1 MSWSSSLSSN
11 AAPTPIPWAQA
22 SFPFVAPIDTF
33 VAEQASSSSS
43 PESQSGSDNDQLV
56 IRPDVTAF
64 AAPSTS
70 CSQLLSCTR
79 RLNSTLNAHHTV
91 DAASQAYNTLGET
104 PRLLCEALLKPPSEV
119 PILGPLSDLAGLEN
133 SFNSLSLDLSD
144 HGGQSKGK
152 NLARHNEQGNASAYF
167 PEKYLEAMRGWKT
180 CLRDLHD
187 RLQASLLST
196 YSTYEEEVTS
206 SMAEQLFNS
215 DVFRAE
221 AVQRMKQAK
230 SPSSRSTRG
239 DDGLPTFETRFCTY
253 ESVRQDLAYVHSL
266 LQLGES
272 GISLGRATQD
282 ITISERGDAVLE
294 FANNESDSHPVLRFR
309 VLSHMLSETSPL
321 FARIFESVVGGDD
334 SGDVL
339 KEGFVPGL
347 PQSPVEYTW
356 CDGAQTKLYR
366 MPQLE
371 LNAHGSF
378 ELLLHAAHL
387 HNQSIPREIEFETFV
402 ALAKACMRY
411 QCTSPVE
418 MFVEYRWL
426 PQWMHKAIDDMPD
439 GLLLIS
445 YAFGLRRL
453 FTRMSKTAILNVV
466 DEDDLQAKPWPQKM
480 KDRIW
485 AVRRA
490 KMDQVFT
497 CCSSALQEYL
507 RGPTTPSGTGDG
519 SDDGGYDKIPA
530 MGVGVVPSSK
540 PRCPKG
546 NQWCDAMNLGWLM
559 LVFAQQQILPHIM
572 QSPAVA
578 HLPPPPGRS
587 LNQIFDSLRAIV
599 STPQGHGGV
608 CEYAPVF
615 RSAINDIYNSVQG
628 LTLFEVNGQHGWALS
643 RHKIDLPQITFTA
656 TKIAS
661 PPAAAAAAAT
671 FAPTTAAEARET
683 AMAKVAFRIMEYVD
697 DPRDLR
703 SVAMVSKAFYAAYYA
718 NAGDLSQRMAAAGSK
733 DVMAPALSNSHEER
747 ALMNHETGI
756 TNNDLPKNLAVFE
769 ADDGFRRDQQ
779 KVLVIDDG
787 DEEDADDNSTTGDH
801 DHFFTL
807 PPSDVHDDDRQQQRT
822 TKVLRAESERLLW
835 AAQDNNADHNPPG
848 PAVSLYPTKLLDSA
862 TTVSGSTGNSSD
874 GRAPQIGQVWKPR
887 NEEGTEKFLASEVA
901 LHFAAVTAA
910 AAVAVPIEVAPPV
923 EDKNLV
929 VMEDKNLREQRDRK
943 VGILF

>member
-1 MSWSSSLSSN
+1 M
-11 AAPTPIPWAQA
+11 
-22 SFPFVAPIDTF
+22 
-33 VAEQASSSSS
+33 AEQASSS
-43 PESQSGSDNDQLV
+43 PDSQSGSEYDHLV
-56 IRPDVTAF
+56 IRPDMTAF
-64 AAPSTS
+64 AAPSSS
-70 CSQLLSCTR
+70 CNQLLRCTQH
-79 RLNSTLNAHHTV
+79 LNSTLNGHQDT
-91 DAASQAYNTLGET
+91 DAASQAYNNLGDT
-104 PRLLCEALLKPPSEV
+104 PRLLCEALLKPPTE
-119 PILGPLSDLAGLEN
+119 PTILGPLSDLAGLEN

-144 HGGQSKGK
+144 HGGHAKDTG
-152 NLARHNEQGNASAYF
+152 LARHNDQGKTSAYF
-167 PEKYLEAMRGWKT
+167 PEKYLEAIRGWKT
-180 CLRDLHD
+180 CLRGLHD
-187 RLQASLLST
+187 RLQASLLNT
-196 YSTYEEEVTS
+196 YSTYEGGEVTS
-206 SMAEQLFNS
+206 FMAEQLFNS

-221 AVQRMKQAK
+221 AIQKMKQAK
-230 SPSSRSTRG
+230 APPSWSTRA
-239 DDGLPTFETRFCTY
+239 DDGLSTFETRFCTY

-272 GISLGRATQD
+272 GISLGRSTQD

-294 FANNESDSHPVLRFR
+294 FANNESDSHPVFRFR

-321 FARIFESVVGGDD
+321 FARIFQSSVGGDD
-334 SGDVL
+334 SGDV

-347 PQSPVEYTW
+347 PQTPGEYTW
-356 CDGAQTKLYR
+356 SDGAQTRLYR

-402 ALAKACMRY
+402 ALAKVCMRY

-426 PQWMHKAIDDMPD
+426 PQWLHRAIDDMPD

-445 YAFGLRRL
+445 YAFGLRSL
-453 FTRMSKTAILNVV
+453 FTRMSKTAVLNVV

-490 KMDQVFT
+490 KMDQVFA
-497 CCSSALQEYL
+497 CCSNALQEYL
-507 RGPTTPSGTGDG
+507 RGPIVPSGTGDG
-519 SDDGGYDKIPA
+519 NDDGDYDKILA

-546 NQWCDAMNLGWLM
+546 NQGCDAINLGWLM

-587 LNQIFDSLRAIV
+587 LNQVFDSLRAIV
-599 STPQGHGGV
+599 SPPQGHGGV

-628 LTLFEVNGQHGWALS
+628 LTLFEVSGQHGWALS
-643 RHKIDLPQITFTA
+643 RHKIDLPQLTLTA

-661 PPAAAAAAAT
+661 PPEAAAAAT
-671 FAPTTAAEARET
+671 PMTMTTGMQTREAV
-683 AMAKVAFRIMEYVD
+683 MAKVAFRIMEYVD
-697 DPRDLR
+697 APQDLC

-718 NAGDLSQRMAAAGSK
+718 NVGHFSKRMDAAASK
-733 DVMAPALSNSHEER
+733 GASSAVAPTRPSRNEEMAP
-747 ALMNHETGI
+747 MNHMMGR
-756 TNNDLPKNLAVFE
+756 TNNNIHQDRAMFE
-769 ADDGFRRDQQ
+769 AGRGFRRDQQ
-779 KVLVIDDG
+779 KVLIIDDEG
-787 DEEDADDNSTTGDH
+787 EDTDADNNSTSGDH
-801 DHFFTL
+801 DHFFTP
-807 PPSDVHDDDRQQQRT
+807 PPSDVHDDEQQQCT
-822 TKVLRAESERLLW
+822 AKVLRAESERVLW
-835 AAQDNNADHNPPG
+835 TAHSNADHHPPG
-848 PAVSLYPTKLLDSA
+848 PAASLYPTKLLDSA
-862 TTVSGSTGNSSD
+862 TAVSGSNSGD
-874 GRAPQIGQVWKPR
+874 GRTEVGRAWKPR

-901 LHFAAVTAA
+901 FHFAAVTGAA
-910 AAVAVPIEVAPPV
+910 APRPSPPPAATTEVAPV
-923 EDKNLV
+923 EDKCLV